1 MHKNFVRKIFS
12 FLTFCSLRKKCS
24 LYNIC
29 FLCLASFVELLPKK
43 MKLQKD
49 AENAETLLCHF
60 VAAVQVITVHAE
72 LTALLL
78 VRLVTAV
85 IHFIADLV

>member
-1 MHKNFVRKIFS
+1 
-12 FLTFCSLRKKCS
+12 
-24 LYNIC
+24 
-29 FLCLASFVELLPKK
+29 

-60 VAAVQVITVHAE
+60 LAAVQVITVHAE